1 MYNKTSIRYELIPS
15 EEVSTQDNNNN
26 NNNNNLPAPTYNN
39 IKTSNQFTLRRM
51 ACFGSPKFDR
61 REPLH
66 ILSADSRFPDVE
78 PRRIRKVGN
87 HFLALFP
94 VNTLKHVADG
104 QHHHHNQL
112 QQQRFR
118 RHALIR
124 GGSRIEGNKNR
135 EKVVSSRSGDDNDG
149 KSTRSGNNNNNKRNN
164 NGSWTSKV
172 MDWFVIEDNDHGM
185 SFDSDQHNMRD
196 GIKARALLL
205 QLLGDLYWGIL
216 GGCL

>member
-1 MYNKTSIRYELIPS
+1 
-15 EEVSTQDNNNN
+15 
-26 NNNNNLPAPTYNN
+26 
-39 IKTSNQFTLRRM
+39 M

-94 VNTLKHVADG
+94 VNTLRHNNGAAEDG
-104 QHHHHNQL
+104 QYYQ

-124 GGSRIEGNKNR
+124 GGSRIEGDKNNR
-135 EKVVSSRSGDDNDG
+135 DKVSNNRSGDDNERNTKG
-149 KSTRSGNNNNNKRNN
+149 SGNNDKRNN
-164 NGSWTSKV
+164 IWQ
-172 MDWFVIEDNDHGM
+172 F
-185 SFDSDQHNMRD
+185 
-196 GIKARALLL
+196 
-205 QLLGDLYWGIL
+205 LGEFIWGFT
-216 GGCL
+216 GGAV

>member
-1 MYNKTSIRYELIPS
+1 
-15 EEVSTQDNNNN
+15 
-26 NNNNNLPAPTYNN
+26 
-39 IKTSNQFTLRRM
+39 M

-94 VNTLKHVADG
+94 VNTLKHGAD
-104 QHHHHNQL
+104 HHNQQQQ

-135 EKVVSSRSGDDNDG
+135 EKVSSRSSGDDNDG
-149 KSTRSGNNNNNKRNN
+149 RSTGSGKDTNKRNN

-185 SFDSDQHNMRD
+185 SFDSNQHNRRGGM
-196 GIKARALLL
+196 KARALLL
-205 QLLGDLYWGIL
+205 QLLGDFYWGFL

>member
-1 MYNKTSIRYELIPS
+1 M
-15 EEVSTQDNNNN
+15 
-26 NNNNNLPAPTYNN
+26 
-39 IKTSNQFTLRRM
+39 
-51 ACFGSPKFDR
+51 
-61 REPLH
+61 
-66 ILSADSRFPDVE
+66 
-78 PRRIRKVGN
+78 
-87 HFLALFP
+87 
-94 VNTLKHVADG
+94 NTLKHVADG

-149 KSTRSGNNNNNKRNN
+149 KSKRSGNNNNNKRNN

-185 SFDSDQHNMRD
+185 SFDSDQHNMR
-196 GIKARALLL
+196 GGMKPRALLL

>member
-1 MYNKTSIRYELIPS
+1 MCAIVAPLIIANLILLLLLYIIKTIIRYELIPS
-15 EEVSTQDNNNN
+15 EEVSTQDDNN
-26 NNNNNLPAPTYNN
+26 NNNNNLPSTYNN

-94 VNTLKHVADG
+94 VNTLRHNNGAEEDG
-104 QHHHHNQL
+104 QYYQ

-124 GGSRIEGNKNR
+124 GGSRIEGDKNNR
-135 EKVVSSRSGDDNDG
+135 DKVSNNRSGDDNER
-149 KSTRSGNNNNNKRNN
+149 STKGSGNNVKRNN
-164 NGSWTSKV
+164 IW
-172 MDWFVIEDNDHGM
+172 
-185 SFDSDQHNMRD
+185 
-196 GIKARALLL
+196 
-205 QLLGDLYWGIL
+205 QLLGEFVWGFI
-216 GGCL
+216 GGVV